1 MKKEMSKE
9 IAVRAIDELGR
20 IVLPAEI
27 RHKFNLSTNDKVKI
41 IEKGDKIL
49 IEKYKPSCAFCG
61 GSESLVMFND
71 KYVCEKCKRLINSS
85 IES

>member
-27 RHKFNLSTNDKVKI
+27 RHKFNLNTNDKVKI

-61 GSESLVMFND
+61 GSESLVMLND
-71 KYVCEKCKRLINSS
+71 KYVCEKCRQIINSS

>member
-27 RHKFNLSTNDKVKI
+27 RHKFNLNTNDKVRI
-41 IEKGDKIL
+41 IEKGNKIM
-49 IEKYKPSCAFCG
+49 IEKDKPSCAFCG
-61 GSESLVMFND
+61 GSESLFMFND

>member
-20 IVLPAEI
+20 IVLPAGI
-27 RHKFNLSTNDKVKI
+27 RHKFNLNTNDKVKI
-41 IEKGDKIL
+41 IEKGNKIL

-61 GSESLVMFND
+61 GSELLVMFNN
-71 KYVCEKCKRLINSS
+71 KYVCEKCRQIINPS

>member
-27 RHKFNLSTNDKVKI
+27 RHNFNLNTNDKVKI

-61 GSESLVMFND
+61 GSESLVMLND